1 MGRRG
6 GGGPAAKMNPAAAH
20 LNTATPSYTRCAP
33 PHPATMSNETKHNAL
48 AEAIAKICAEKVNP
62 EIAKLAV
69 ELGAIRSRLDMMESI
84 TPPKRQPRTS
94 AKPASAKGG
103 AKSAT
108 KSTEAKV
115 TNALLFFR
123 YALKNDLE
131 GFRETY
137 ADDDAIET
145 VASSDQVVKKDRTKD
160 EADYFSA
167 VGAALWK
174 GLGDEQRKEVRT
186 RFDAWK
192 QDQSR
197 DNDPAPLEEEEEA
210 GEA

>member
-1 MGRRG
+1 
-6 GGGPAAKMNPAAAH
+6 
-20 LNTATPSYTRCAP
+20 
-33 PHPATMSNETKHNAL
+33 
-48 AEAIAKICAEKVNP
+48 
-62 EIAKLAV
+62 
-69 ELGAIRSRLDMMESI
+69 MMES
-84 TPPKRQPRTS
+84 TAAPQKRAPRAS
-94 AKPASAKGG
+94 AKPAGVKGSAKAG
-103 AKSAT
+103 T
-108 KSTEAKV
+108 KTTEEKV

-123 YALKNDLE
+123 YALKNNLE

-145 VASSDQVVKKDRTKD
+145 VAGVDQVAKKDRTKD

-174 GLGDEQRKEVRT
+174 NLPDDTRKEVRT

-197 DNDPAPLEEEEEA
+197 ENDPAPLEEEEEA
-210 GEA
+210 EA